1 MIAALLAA
9 VGVLLIGAK
18 VRPLPPA
25 RCPDPQPRPAPV
37 APSTRRRRFGSSRR
51 VRPHRPADPAE
62 VAVWCDA
69 LSRVVRGG
77 STLASAICS
86 VEPPAGC
93 RPVSDRITLA
103 LDRGRGLGE
112 ALAVQSTSP
121 HLTLALSVLR
131 ACATNGGPPAE
142 PLDRAAATLRARAI
156 ASAERQTQSAQAR
169 MSAVVMTVLPVAM
182 LALLLVTSA
191 TTRHAAASPVGLI
204 AITSGGCLNTAGWWW
219 MRRIIVGREP

>member
-9 VGVLLIGAK
+9 MGVLVIGAK

-25 RCPDPQPRPAPV
+25 RCPDHQTGPDTVTPP
-37 APSTRRRRFGSSRR
+37 TRRRRFGSPRR
-51 VRPHRPADPAE
+51 DRPHRPVDPAE
-62 VAVWCDA
+62 VAAWCDA

-77 STLASAICS
+77 STLVSAICS

-131 ACATNGGPPAE
+131 ACAANGGPPAE

-191 TTRHAAASPVGLI
+191 STRHAAISPTGLI
-204 AITSGGCLNTAGWWW
+204 AIASGGCLNTAGWWW
-219 MRRIIVGREP
+219 MRRIIGGRQP